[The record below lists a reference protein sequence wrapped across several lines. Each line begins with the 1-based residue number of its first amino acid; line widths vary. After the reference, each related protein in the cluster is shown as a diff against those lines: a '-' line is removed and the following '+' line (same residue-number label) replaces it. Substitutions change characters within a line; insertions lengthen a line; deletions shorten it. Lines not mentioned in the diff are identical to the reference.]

1 MIGFLDK
8 YIRLLALIMPKMNEY
23 VKIFKLTDKNSKLM
37 PFCIDDEKSLEKY
50 KSIWTRIEDL
60 KNIKLNALPIYDD
73 RYIKTKIR
81 TYGDKV

>member
-1 MIGFLDK
+1 
-8 YIRLLALIMPKMNEY
+8 MNEN

-50 KSIWTRIEDL
+50 ESIWTRIEDL
-60 KNIKLNALPIYDD
+60 KHIKLNALPIYDD